1 MENRVGKYHV
11 YEDTYSPEFYPCQSD
26 SQNCAVHNAG
36 YRSNYRL
43 RLDAD
48 RSGHRATRFE
58 GAGLALESIRLS
70 RRLAVQKAEP
80 IRLRISNPQICA
92 RNFLLVSNESDQ
104 IRKERKGK
112 FMGHIFISYNH
123 KDKEYAHKLTD
134 DLQQRGFTVWIDARL
149 DYGSQWPHE
158 IQKHLDT
165 CDAFIL
171 IMTPRS
177 FASEWVQ
184 SELQRAKRKLKPIFP
199 LLLEGEEPWLSTEST
214 QYYDVREANLPDTR
228 FYSALKRVA
237 STGKNAET
245 FPNLKKPI
253 GIEPS
258 PKYRIE
264 IIIAIIG
271 AVATVLAACAT
282 VVAGLFGSP
291 AMDKFFPAPQEGAI
305 SSSATETL
313 LPSPTESVPSLSPTE
328 PAASIVFSAPVPT
341 QTLPPTPL
349 PTKTVEPTHPPPPTV
364 APIPVSNTYY
374 IEKYDGIPGTQRS
387 APLDYTI
394 NIISVNLLQVEVSAE
409 GYNYS
414 SDLLVHVLL
423 DGVEIM
429 TSKPIGP
436 NRGRE
441 RTGLMDLSQFISPGE
456 YTLTIS
462 PEGLP
467 GNGNLGELWAW
478 GADLIVYTNKYP

>member
-1 MENRVGKYHV
+1 
-11 YEDTYSPEFYPCQSD
+11 
-26 SQNCAVHNAG
+26 
-36 YRSNYRL
+36 
-43 RLDAD
+43 
-48 RSGHRATRFE
+48 
-58 GAGLALESIRLS
+58 
-70 RRLAVQKAEP
+70 
-80 IRLRISNPQICA
+80 
-92 RNFLLVSNESDQ
+92 
-104 IRKERKGK
+104 
-112 FMGHIFISYNH
+112 MGHIFISYNH
-123 KDKEYAHKLTD
+123 KDKDYAHKLTD
-134 DLQQRGFTVWIDARL
+134 DLQQKGFTVWIDARL

-199 LLLEGEEPWLSTEST
+199 LLLEGDEPWLSIEST

-237 STGKNAET
+237 STKKNAET

-253 GIEPS
+253 GIEQKPIRIEPS

-264 IIIAIIG
+264 IIIAVIG

-291 AMDKFFPAPQEGAI
+291 FIDNFFPAPQEGAI
-305 SSSATETL
+305 SSSTTETL
-313 LPSPTESVPSLSPTE
+313 LPSPTESVPSLSLTE
-328 PAASIVFSAPVPT
+328 PAPSLTEPAPSTAFSAPVPT

-349 PTKTVEPTHPPPPTV
+349 PTKTVEPTRPPPPTA
-364 APIPVSNTYY
+364 APISVSNTYY

-387 APLDYTI
+387 APLDFAI
-394 NIISVNLLQVEVSAE
+394 NIISVNLLKVEMSAE
-409 GYNYS
+409 GYSYS
-414 SDLLVHVLL
+414 SDLFVHVLL

-436 NRGRE
+436 NSGRQT
-441 RTGLMDLSQFISPGE
+441 TGLMDLSQFISQGE
-456 YTLTIS
+456 HTLTIS
-462 PEGLP
+462 PEGVP
-467 GNGNLGELWAW
+467 GGGNIGELWAW
-478 GADLIVYTNKYP
+478 GGDLIVHTNKYP